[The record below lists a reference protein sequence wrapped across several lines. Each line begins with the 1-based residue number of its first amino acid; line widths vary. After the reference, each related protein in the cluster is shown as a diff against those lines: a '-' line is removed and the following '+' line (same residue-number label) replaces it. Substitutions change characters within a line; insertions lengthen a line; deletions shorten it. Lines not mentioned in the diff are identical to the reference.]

1 MFLDLLFPR
10 RCIECGQY
18 DELACV
24 GCIRTHLH
32 IGHSRLLAP
41 LIETVITL
49 GPYNNPFWRRI
60 VEQLKFRGVRDMAS
74 ACGPSLSRALL
85 ESWPLPSGTTLSP
98 IPLHPRR
105 LRQRGYNQSAELA
118 ARVSQFSGLPVSDL
132 LVRTRSTK
140 AQSKQERDKRAANL
154 GGAFTCAPVQ
164 MQPQLIVLIDDV
176 VTTGST
182 VTEAAQTLRQYY
194 ACPILVLAIARG

>member
-1 MFLDLLFPR
+1 MFLDLFFPR
-10 RCIECGQY
+10 RCIECGKY
-18 DELACV
+18 DEVACAH
-24 GCIRTHLH
+24 CIRTHLH
-32 IGHSRLLAP
+32 IRHSQLSTP
-41 LIETVITL
+41 VIETVITL

-74 ACGPSLSRALL
+74 ACGPSLSRALI
-85 ESWPLPSGTTLSP
+85 ESWPLPNATTLSP

-118 ARVSQFSGLPVSDL
+118 KWVSQFSGLPVSNL

-140 AQSKQERDKRAANL
+140 AQSKQERDQRAANL
-154 GGAFTCAPVQ
+154 ARAFTCAPVQ
-164 MQPQLIVLIDDV
+164 TQPQLIVLIDDV

-182 VTEAAQTLRQYY
+182 VTEAAHTLRQYY
-194 ACPILVLAIARG
+194 ACPIVVLAIARG